1 MGIKIYNNH
10 IFDADIGISVPE
22 NANVE
27 IGANAI
33 VNCRTAIEIRDEVSL
48 RAILGLS
55 KEANA
60 EEISKLFQSLSN
72 SPTNEAAT
80 EFAKINRAENL
91 LSAGANLTTLISG
104 FFQLKESGLV
114 KSAIAILSGQA

>member
-10 IFDADIGISVPE
+10 IFGADISISVPE

-27 IGANAI
+27 IDANAI
-33 VNCRTAIEIRDEVSL
+33 VDCRTAIEIRDEVSL